1 MNMQNATKGKTNAA
15 TLACIGFGEA
25 AKAFVA
31 GWQGEDI
38 GLGFAAYDIK
48 TDAPDAQTASA
59 KQRDYVDAGVV
70 DGKTLKQL
78 LQDASAVFSLVTADQ
93 AQEAARAAA
102 QTIRPGTLYFDGNS
116 CAPKTKIANARLIDA
131 AGAHYVDTAIM
142 APVHPKLHKTPI
154 LVSGPYAQLGQR
166 RLAELGMCASVEP
179 GEVGRASSI
188 KMIRSI
194 MVKGM
199 ESLVAECLLAGRRAG
214 VEDIVLASLEKS
226 WPGFGWRDRA
236 SYNLDR
242 MMVHGVRRAAEMRE
256 VALTIADLGID
267 NSMSLAITDW
277 QQTIGALGLEA
288 GQDDLALR
296 SDRILAALDAAK
308 TTGTGE

>member
-1 MNMQNATKGKTNAA
+1 MPTQNRNEGKTNAA

-31 GWQGEDI
+31 GWQGEQI
-38 GLGFAAYDIK
+38 GLDFAAYDIK
-48 TDAPDAQTASA
+48 TDDKDAQIVSA
-59 KQRDYVDAGVV
+59 KQRDYQGAGIAGA
-70 DGKTLKQL
+70 DTLALL
-78 LQDASAVFSLVTADQ
+78 LQDAGSVFSLVTADQ

-102 QTIRPGTLYFDGNS
+102 QYIRPGTLYFDGNS

-154 LVSGPYAQLGQR
+154 LLSGPYADQAQS
-166 RLAELGMCASVEP
+166 RLAELGMDAEVEP

-188 KMIRSI
+188 KMIRSV

-199 ESLVAECLLAGRRAG
+199 ESLVAECMLAGRRAG

-226 WPGFGWRDRA
+226 WPGFGWRERA

-267 NSMSLAITDW
+267 NSMSHAITDW
-277 QQTIGALGLEA
+277 QQSIGDLGLEA
-288 GQDDLALR
+288 GQDDLAQR
-296 SDRILAALDAAK
+296 ADKILAALDAAK